1 MCSGRMKP
9 ASVMT
14 PLIVG
19 VAVEGGADVEQ
30 SSLWQISRG
39 KGGLEGE
46 ATGCGRSETELGQG
60 SHVVVQS

>member
-39 KGGLEGE
+39 KGGVEGE
-46 ATGCGRSETELGQG
+46 AGCGWSETELGQG